1 MSKWFG
7 LLRAEWLKIVRNYRF
22 NAFLVWILPIGM
34 FAFYCIMIIGGLLLK
49 APSEELIYGCD
60 SQWTSNIYDIWNF
73 LSAFPGSIFGRI
85 LPIAFFTVVFAGEY
99 QWGTWKNIIP
109 LSQRVALLISKAI
122 ASLLTVVSSIL
133 LTAPISAGGQA
144 LLCKIGGASYGPSLS
159 AQVLK
164 DFIGDFLLSS
174 LIGVLVLMMVLAFS
188 ALASIMTRSILG
200 GFLGGFG
207 LSLLELFLL
216 GILILFGNIFQNPSI
231 VNLYRFTP
239 GFNLENLRLIFFQGT
254 PFRGELL
261 GLNAEHTIAGSL
273 AVMAAWI
280 LIPALIAAWKF
291 IKQDITQ

>member
-1 MSKWFG
+1 MNKRFG
-7 LLRAEWLKIVRNYRF
+7 LLRAEWLKIIRNYRF
-22 NAFLVWILPIGM
+22 NSFLVWILPIGM
-34 FAFYCIMIIGGLLLK
+34 FAFYCIMVVGGLLFK
-49 APSEELIYGCD
+49 APPEELISGCD
-60 SQWTSNIYDIWNF
+60 GQWTSNVYAIWNF

-85 LPIAFFTVVFAGEY
+85 LPIAFFSVVFAGEY
-99 QWGTWKNIIP
+99 QWGTWKNIVP
-109 LSQRVALLISKAI
+109 LSRRLPLIVSKAI
-122 ASLLTVVSSIL
+122 AALLTVIFSIL

-159 AQVLK
+159 AAVMK

-174 LIGVLVLMMVLAFS
+174 LIGLLVLMMVLAFS
-188 ALASIMTRSILG
+188 ALASVQTRSILG

-216 GILILFGNIFQNPSI
+216 GVLILLGNIFHNPGI

-239 GFNLENLRLIFFQGT
+239 GFNLENLRLLFFQGT
-254 PFRGELL
+254 PFRGELM

-280 LIPALIAAWKF
+280 LIPSLLAAWIF
-291 IKQDITQ
+291 SRQDIAE